1 MRALRGGVPDGG
13 RCGGRRLRSMDAS
26 RKRELLAY
34 LVDRLTRERTG
45 RAAPTDGFVA
55 QLVRRAQGRD
65 AAAKDA
71 WLAFRALAN
80 VREPWPADE
89 SLLAAQDELLQGVI
103 AEAGVTRFDDLAP
116 APADGRLRLWQGD
129 ITTLDADA
137 VVNAANAGMTGCWA
151 PLHYCVDNA
160 IHTFSGMQ
168 LRLECA
174 RLMAAQG
181 HPEPTAQAKVTGAYN
196 LPARCVIHTVGPSPM
211 GIRPRRTASS
221 SHAATRRAS
230 MRRRA
235 RSCAA
240 SRSAASRRA
249 CSAFRRPRPRASPC
263 ALFAAGSTRIPIPA
277 SRWRSTRSSTK
288 TRASIA
294 RCSGCSA
301 SARPRSR
308 AYSVRPR
315 SPAARPTGCALGA
328 RRLARPTSCAWRS
341 SARASAPRAWFA
353 VLSAS

>member
-1 MRALRGGVPDGG
+1 
-13 RCGGRRLRSMDAS
+13 MDAS

-65 AAAKDA
+65 AAAEDA

-196 LPARCVIHTVGPSPM
+196 LPARCVIHTVGPIADGHPTEAH
-211 GIRPRRTASS
+211 RVEL
-221 SHAATRRAS
+221 
-230 MRRRA
+230 A
-235 RSCAA
+235 RCYE
-240 SRSAASRRA
+240 A
-249 CSAFRRPRPRASPC
+249 CLDA
-263 ALFAAGSTRIPIPA
+263 AAGAKLRSVAFCCISTGVFGFPQA
-277 SRWRSTRSSTK
+277 EA
-288 TRASIA
+288 ASIA
-294 RCSGCSA
+294 VRAVRDWLDAHPDSGVEVA
-301 SARPRSR
+301 FDAFLDEDARIYR
-308 AYSVRPR
+308 AL
-315 SPAARPTGCALGA
+315 LG
-328 RRLARPTSCAWRS
+328 L
-341 SARASAPRAWFA
+341 
-353 VLSAS
+353 